1 VQGVLTALAGNLLGE
16 IMNKDILYIGMDLG
30 TFKTSVASS
39 TGLRDEL
46 HSAVG
51 WPKDHYA
58 RTLLG
63 RDIVFGK
70 DLIEH
75 RLALNV
81 VRPFEKGVLKY
92 NAAADCGLRPEDVK
106 KHHEAARLL
115 VDHAVGLTRPTKG
128 MPIYGVIGSPS
139 RATIANKKVILEAA
153 QSAFD
158 AVMIVPEPFTIA
170 YSMNRLNDTLVVDIG
185 AGTID
190 LCPIYGTFPSEEEQV
205 TIPLGG
211 DFIDENFFERMR
223 DLYPEAQVSRN
234 MIREIKEKYGF
245 VHDVNEKAIISL
257 PVNGKPTQF
266 DVTAPLKDACRTI
279 VAPIVKGL
287 RDLIG
292 RIDPEFQHRMLQNIV
307 LGGGGSQ
314 LRGLDRVIEEAMSE
328 YGGAKVRRV
337 GDAVY
342 AGAVGALKLAMGLPA
357 DSWKRLQNVRHSG
370 EVTASAVA

>member
-1 VQGVLTALAGNLLGE
+1 
-16 IMNKDILYIGMDLG
+16 MNKDIVYIGMDLG

-70 DLIEH
+70 ELIEH

-92 NAAADCGLRPEDVK
+92 NDITECGVKPEDVK

-115 VDHAVGLTRPTKG
+115 VDHAVALTRPTKG
-128 MPIYGVIGSPS
+128 MPIYGVIGAPS
-139 RATIANKKVILEAA
+139 RASVANKRVILEAA
-153 QSAFD
+153 QGTFD

-170 YSMNRLNDTLVVDIG
+170 YSI
-185 AGTID
+185 
-190 LCPIYGTFPSEEEQV
+190 PI
-205 TIPLGG
+205 GG
-211 DFIDENFFERMR
+211 DHIDESFLERMKETH
-223 DLYPEAQVSRN
+223 PEAQFSRN

-245 VHDVNEKAIISL
+245 VHDVNEKAIVML

-266 DVTAPLKDACRTI
+266 DVTVPLKEACRTI
-279 VAPIVKGL
+279 VPPIVKAL

-292 RIDPEFQHRMLQNIV
+292 RIDPEYQSRMLQNIV

-314 LRGLDRVIEEAMSE
+314 LRGLDRMIEEAMKE

-357 DSWKRLQNVRHSG
+357 ESWKRLQCARHAN
-370 EVTASAVA
+370 EVVTTTVA

>member
-1 VQGVLTALAGNLLGE
+1 
-16 IMNKDILYIGMDLG
+16 MDLG
-30 TFKTSVASS
+30 TFKTSVAAS

-46 HSAVG
+46 QSAVG

-63 RDIVFGK
+63 RDVVFGK
-70 DLIEH
+70 ELIEH

-92 NAAADCGLRPEDVK
+92 NDISKAGVRPEDVK
-106 KHHEAARLL
+106 KHLEAARLL
-115 VDHAVGLTRPTKG
+115 VDHAVALMRPTEG
-128 MPIYGVIGSPS
+128 LPIYGVIGAPS
-139 RATIANKKVILEAA
+139 RASVANKRVILEAA
-153 QSAFD
+153 QDTFD
-158 AVMIVPEPFTIA
+158 AVMIVPEPFAIA

-190 LCPIYGTFPSEEEQV
+190 LCPIFGNFPAEEEQV
-205 TIPLGG
+205 TIAMGG
-211 DFIDENFFERMR
+211 DFIDESFLQRIR
-223 DLYPEAQVSRN
+223 LAHPEAQFSRN

-245 VHDVNEKAIISL
+245 VHDVNEKAIVTL

-266 DVTAPLKDACRTI
+266 DVTVPLKEACRTI
-279 VAPIVKGL
+279 VVPIVKAL
-287 RDLIG
+287 REMVG
-292 RIDPEFQHRMLQNIV
+292 RIDPEFQQRMLQNIV

-314 LRGLDRVIEEAMSE
+314 LRGLDRMIEAAMSE

-337 GDAVY
+337 NDAVY

-357 DSWKRLQNVRHSG
+357 ESWKRLQTVRQPG
-370 EVTASAVA
+370 EAALAA

>member
-1 VQGVLTALAGNLLGE
+1 VDKNIV
-16 IMNKDILYIGMDLG
+16 YIGMDLG

-39 TGLRDEL
+39 TGLREEL
-46 HSAVG
+46 QSAVG

-63 RDIVFGK
+63 RDVVFGK
-70 DLIEH
+70 ELVEH

-92 NAAADCGLRPEDVK
+92 NEASTCGVRPEDVQ

-115 VDHAVGLTRPTKG
+115 VAHAVGLMRPTEG
-128 MPIYGVIGSPS
+128 MPIYGVIGAPS
-139 RATIANKKVILEAA
+139 RASVANKRVILEAA
-153 QSAFD
+153 QGTFD

-190 LCPIYGTFPSEEEQV
+190 LCPIHGTFPSEEEQV
-205 TIPLGG
+205 TIPIGG
-211 DFIDENFFERMR
+211 DFIDENFLERIR
-223 DLYPEAQVSRN
+223 EAHPEAQVSRN
-234 MIREIKEKYGF
+234 MIREIKEKHGF
-245 VHDVNEKAIISL
+245 VHNVNEKAIVTL
-257 PVNGKPTQF
+257 PVQGKPTQF
-266 DVTAPLKDACRTI
+266 DLTVPLKEACRTI
-279 VAPIVKGL
+279 VAPIVKAL
-287 RDLIG
+287 REMVG
-292 RIDPEFQHRMLQNIV
+292 RIDPEFQQRMLQNIV

-314 LRGLDRVIEEAMSE
+314 LRGLDRMIEEAMTD

-357 DSWKRLQNVRHSG
+357 DNWKRLLNARPAATAAASPRSA
-370 EVTASAVA
+370 ASALRASPALSAH